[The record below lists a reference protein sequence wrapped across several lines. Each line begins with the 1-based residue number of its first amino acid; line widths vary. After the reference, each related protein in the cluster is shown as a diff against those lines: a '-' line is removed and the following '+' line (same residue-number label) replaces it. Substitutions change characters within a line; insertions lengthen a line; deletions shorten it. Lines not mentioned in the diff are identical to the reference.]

1 MSKSLKLSTIISQA
15 DESISGCERLCR
27 AKFELYEEKAKNYL
41 LMKDVEKYKQD
52 TLSLF
57 KQLSLVFALNLYIDR
72 MKDLPLVES
81 IYIVKKEDISDIWTI
96 IRESNLKEEEKIA
109 DAQCELM
116 RIHQELDFDFMVI
129 PRFERE
135 TKDLLPDG
143 SKQVYPTNELW

>member
-1 MSKSLKLSTIISQA
+1 LSKSLKLSTIISQA

-27 AKFELYEEKAKNYL
+27 TKFELYEEKAKNYL

-81 IYIVKKEDISDIWTI
+81 IYIVKKENISDIWTI
-96 IRESNLKEEEKIA
+96 IRENNLKEEKKIA

-135 TKDLLPDG
+135 TKDLLPAG

>member
-1 MSKSLKLSTIISQA
+1 MVLRA
-15 DESISGCERLCR
+15 NDFSGCERLCR
-27 AKFELYEEKAKNYL
+27 TRFELYEQKAKNCL

-57 KQLSLVFALNLYIDR
+57 KQLSVVFALNLYIDR
-72 MKDLPLVES
+72 TRDIPLVES
-81 IYIVKKEDISDIWTI
+81 IYIVKKEDILDIWTL

-129 PRFERE
+129 PRSERE

-143 SKQVYPTNELW
+143 SIQIYPMNELW